1 MKNLSLNLA
10 LIEDDPIFSNLIFK
24 LAENDNEHRFAVKA
38 FSSASNAIEAIK
50 KNNPYDL
57 FLVDLGLPDMDGVD
71 VIRDLN
77 ISFPDTPIMVLSV
90 ITSESTLLRS
100 IQAGARG
107 YVSKNESNESI
118 LKSIKEA
125 LKGNFPIS
133 PMLARYLFKLAQSTN
148 SNGEKNIKNNLTAKE
163 MEILNLIADGKEYL
177 EIAKKLKV
185 AISTIQTHIRK
196 LYKKLNAHSKT
207 QAILKARESGIL
219 N

>member
-1 MKNLSLNLA
+1 MSELNLKPQCLKLQTGA
-10 LIEDDPIFSNLIFK
+10 QLVEFAIILPLLITIL
-24 LAENDNEHRFAVKA
+24 FAVIEFGFMLYDQA
-38 FSSASNAIEAIK
+38 IITNASRE
-50 KNNPYDL
+50 
-57 FLVDLGLPDMDGVD
+57 
-71 VIRDLN
+71 
-77 ISFPDTPIMVLSV
+77 
-90 ITSESTLLRS
+90 
-100 IQAGARG
+100 GARG